1 MAPIDR
7 VAIKKTSCALC
18 PAACGVEVHVVG
30 GKVTKVQ
37 GDRESPIG
45 RGKVCPKVAGA
56 VDLHYHKDRL
66 NYPLKRIGKRG
77 ESHWQRISW
86 TEAIGEIAEKLA
98 SIRDRFGPE
107 ALVYLGGT
115 YRPPGD
121 WAAWRFCNLF
131 GSPNIFGQGK
141 NCGQAEFV
149 AEWAVYGRET
159 IGNMPVPGLTKCVVL
174 WGVNLPES
182 RHLWWQPMLKAKKAG
197 VKFIVVD
204 PRYTETAAEADIW
217 LQLRPSTD
225 GALAL
230 GMLHV
235 IVEEELYDKAFV
247 EQWCLGF
254 DEIRRCVADYPL
266 EKVAKITNVPAEKIA
281 EAARLYAKDK
291 PSILSFGVA
300 ACHLGS
306 GAAKSAVLGKSLLRA
321 ITGNLD
327 IPGGHVFNEG
337 LKELRWPQEL
347 YWDYLVSHPLRKHD
361 NVSADE
367 FPAASVKSYALFRE
381 AMSKIYPHGCM
392 ASQYMRWVSPTLL
405 WPAILEGK
413 PYPIRAVITQSG
425 NPLVTLAGSRAMRD
439 ALVDDKL
446 ELHVGM
452 DLFMSPTIQLADYVL
467 PAADFM
473 ERPDIRLRWGL
484 ADEWVCGEQT
494 VAPLYERRDDYQLW
508 RDLGVR
514 LGQEGYWPDMLEGM
528 LDRFLEPTGQ
538 TFGDFVAR
546 KDFYQMRPP
555 RPGKYKEQGFATFS
569 GKVELVPSILA
580 KLGYDPLP
588 TYEEPPQSPY
598 RTKDLAKEYPL
609 ILISGSRVRWFTHST
624 LRQIPR
630 LRRKHPDPILEINPD
645 TAGKLGIT
653 DGDWVFVETTVG
665 RVKQKARL
673 TAGISP
679 EVVHADGYWWFPEK
693 PAEEPTLF
701 GVWESNINSIIP
713 DAPEICDYAGDH
725 FFRGPLC
732 RVYKAS

>member
-1 MAPIDR
+1 MAAVDGMS
-7 VAIKKTSCALC
+7 VKKTSCNLC
-18 PAACGVEVHVVG
+18 PAACGLEVHVADERV
-30 GKVTKVQ
+30 VKVQ
-37 GDRESPIG
+37 GDRETPIG
-45 RGKVCPKVAGA
+45 RGHVCPKVAGA

-77 ESHWQRISW
+77 EGRWQRISW
-86 TEAIGEIAEKLA
+86 SEAVGEIAEKLA
-98 SIRDRFGPE
+98 AIHDRYGPE
-107 ALVYLGGT
+107 ALLTICGT
-115 YRPPGD
+115 GRGPGD
-121 WAAWRFCNLF
+121 WSAWRFCNLF

-149 AEWAVYGRET
+149 AECAMYGNDT
-159 IGNMPVPGLTKCVVL
+159 NISNPVLGVTKCVIL
-174 WGVNLPES
+174 WGTNLPES
-182 RHLWWQPMLKAKKAG
+182 RHLWWRPMMEGKKAG
-197 VKFIVVD
+197 AKFIAVD

-235 IVEEELYDKAFV
+235 IIEEELYDKAFV

-254 DEIRRCVADYPL
+254 DEVRRCVADYPL

-291 PSILSFGVA
+291 PSIVTFGVA
-300 ACHLGS
+300 TCQLGNN
-306 GAAKSAVLGKSLLRA
+306 AAKSAVLGKALLRA

-327 IPGGHVFNEG
+327 VRGGQVLREG
-337 LKELRWPQEL
+337 FKELRWPQEL

-361 NVSADE
+361 NVSAEE
-367 FPAASVKSYALFRE
+367 FPVASVKSYALFRE
-381 AMSKIYPHGCM
+381 AMNKVYPNGYT
-392 ASQYMRWVSPTLL
+392 ASSYMRWVSPTLL
-405 WPAILEGK
+405 WPAIVEGK
-413 PYPIRAVITQSG
+413 PYPIRAVVTQGG
-425 NPLVTLAGSRAMRD
+425 NPLVSLAGSHTIHD

-473 ERPDIRLRWGL
+473 ERPDIRFRWGL
-484 ADEWVCGEQT
+484 VDEWICGEQA

-508 RDLGVR
+508 RELGVR
-514 LGQEGYWPDMLEGM
+514 LGQEGYWPDTLEGM

-588 TYEEPPQSPY
+588 
-598 RTKDLAKEYPL
+598 
-609 ILISGSRVRWFTHST
+609 
-624 LRQIPR
+624 
-630 LRRKHPDPILEINPD
+630 
-645 TAGKLGIT
+645 
-653 DGDWVFVETTVG
+653 
-665 RVKQKARL
+665 
-673 TAGISP
+673 
-679 EVVHADGYWWFPEK
+679 
-693 PAEEPTLF
+693 
-701 GVWESNINSIIP
+701 
-713 DAPEICDYAGDH
+713 
-725 FFRGPLC
+725 
-732 RVYKAS
+732 